1 MIVFA
6 LLSAILAA
14 FVVLLLVRHYLSKRR
29 SADQVKNMQD
39 VNVYKDN
46 FDIVIDV
53 VTVLVGIF
61 SVFVSLV
68 SIHVMRQ
75 QEKTQDM
82 LVKMQQM
89 EHQPT
94 FDIEISAYALEEN
107 GPNAYEE
114 FSITNVGRQMSSPA
128 MVSVQ
133 SFIQVSYTDK
143 DLDYLGYYPLGYYFN
158 STVSSKAL
166 TGQLVHSWGS
176 FYSMNLTRFND
187 LRYATLP
194 SGCNGYVSLK
204 LVHRFAI
211 TYTDLY
217 GDERTVYYE
226 NEVLSSEEA
235 QSDIAKRAEF
245 FINKKKSI
253 ADVTIDD
260 LCEEIISIKN
270 TTTGK

>member
-94 FDIEISAYALEEN
+94 FGIEISAYAFEEN

-114 FSITNVGRQMSSPA
+114 FSITNVGKQMSSPA
-128 MVSVQ
+128 IVSVQ